1 MTECLDLTGIVEN
14 IRSLLVNS
22 MEQWK
27 LMLCSGNSELGKVE
41 IKGGIFQE
49 ESLSNLVF
57 VLALSPISF
66 IVRKAKVA
74 SVFWESKEKINNLL
88 FMDDFKLHN
97 WREKGLDSVV
107 QTVRVFCEDV
117 GIDFGMGKSAMLV
130 MMKGKI
136 ENSVVLEFPDGKVIK
151 SL

>member
-1 MTECLDLTGIVEN
+1 MLPKEQTGCRKGSRGTNDLFYINRVVIKEVKSRNMNLAMAWIDYQKACDVAALSWMTECLDLTGIVDN

-41 IKGGIFQE
+41 IKRGIFQE

-66 IVRKAKVA
+66 IVRKAKVT
-74 SVFWESKEKINNLL
+74 SVF
-88 FMDDFKLHN
+88 
-97 WREKGLDSVV
+97 
-107 QTVRVFCEDV
+107 
-117 GIDFGMGKSAMLV
+117 
-130 MMKGKI
+130 
-136 ENSVVLEFPDGKVIK
+136 
-151 SL
+151 

>member
-1 MTECLDLTGIVEN
+1 MLPEEQTRCRKGSRETNDLFYINRVVIKEVKSRNMNLAMAWIDYQKACDVAALSWMTECLDLTGIVDN

-74 SVFWESKEKINNLL
+74 SVF
-88 FMDDFKLHN
+88 
-97 WREKGLDSVV
+97 
-107 QTVRVFCEDV
+107 
-117 GIDFGMGKSAMLV
+117 
-130 MMKGKI
+130 
-136 ENSVVLEFPDGKVIK
+136 
-151 SL
+151 

>member
-1 MTECLDLTGIVEN
+1 MLPEEQTRCRKGSRGTNDLFYINRVVIKEVKSRNMNLAMAWIDYQKACDVAALSWITECLDLTGIVDN

-74 SVFWESKEKINNLL
+74 SVF
-88 FMDDFKLHN
+88 
-97 WREKGLDSVV
+97 
-107 QTVRVFCEDV
+107 
-117 GIDFGMGKSAMLV
+117 
-130 MMKGKI
+130 
-136 ENSVVLEFPDGKVIK
+136 
-151 SL
+151 

>member
-1 MTECLDLTGIVEN
+1 MLPEEQTGCRKGSRGTNDLFYINRVVIKEVKSRNMNLAMAWIDYQKACDVAAFSWMTECLDLTGIVDN

-41 IKGGIFQE
+41 IKRGIFQE

-66 IVRKAKVA
+66 IVRKAKVT
-74 SVFWESKEKINNLL
+74 SVF
-88 FMDDFKLHN
+88 
-97 WREKGLDSVV
+97 
-107 QTVRVFCEDV
+107 
-117 GIDFGMGKSAMLV
+117 
-130 MMKGKI
+130 
-136 ENSVVLEFPDGKVIK
+136 
-151 SL
+151 

>member
-1 MTECLDLTGIVEN
+1 MNLAMAWIEYQKACDVAALSWMTECLDLTGIVDN

-74 SVFWESKEKINNLL
+74 SVF
-88 FMDDFKLHN
+88 
-97 WREKGLDSVV
+97 
-107 QTVRVFCEDV
+107 
-117 GIDFGMGKSAMLV
+117 
-130 MMKGKI
+130 
-136 ENSVVLEFPDGKVIK
+136 
-151 SL
+151 

>member
-1 MTECLDLTGIVEN
+1 MTECLDLTRIVEN

-74 SVFWESKEKINNLL
+74 SVF
-88 FMDDFKLHN
+88 
-97 WREKGLDSVV
+97 
-107 QTVRVFCEDV
+107 
-117 GIDFGMGKSAMLV
+117 
-130 MMKGKI
+130 
-136 ENSVVLEFPDGKVIK
+136 
-151 SL
+151 